1 MALRPSLPF
10 VNRRQSEIIEVVARN
25 GWGYFRNQLLKNGD
39 PGEKFR
45 LPLPGVL
52 RQILIELGPT
62 FIKLGQLLSTRPD
75 LLAPEYIAALETL
88 QSDVPALPWREAEQV
103 LLAELE
109 QPVGHY
115 FSYIDT
121 LAIAAGS
128 LGQVHRGRLRDG
140 TPVAIKIQRPGI
152 QQMIE
157 KDLAGLKAI
166 AELLTRGASIG
177 QAYDLMGLVEEFRSS
192 LLGELDFLREA
203 RNTQQLSANLA
214 NSSLWEK
221 GQVVVPTVHLEC
233 STRRVL
239 VLEWI
244 DGVKLSEAP
253 LSSQG
258 RCELATLVTQVMM
271 QQMFLN
277 RFFHADPH
285 PGNFLYIGD
294 GETIQIAMLD
304 CGMVAILD
312 PRTQRIITDLVVGI
326 VYEQPRQVAQ
336 AVRALGYA
344 RLEVDIRA
352 LEAEFD
358 RLLRRF
364 YTRPLEA
371 INLTELLNEAL
382 RIPRENQIQMPGSI
396 GLFVKAIAN
405 VEGIARQLDPQFAF
419 VEAARPVVE
428 RSLQGRVLSRQTG
441 ADVARSSLYLSQLL
455 LDFPQRL
462 DVLLDRLERSELGL
476 TWRWR
481 GQSEFQGTMRRSARY
496 LAIAIVA
503 AGCLLAGALL
513 VMASGNAT
521 TVLATRTLF
530 IWSQALLIGGSSLMI
545 WLVLKL
551 MIRF

>member
-10 VNRRQSEIIEVVARN
+10 VSRRQTEIIEVVARN
-25 GWGYFRNQLLKNGD
+25 GWGYFRNQLSLNPK
-39 PGEKFR
+39 PEEFE

-75 LLAPEYIAALETL
+75 LVGPEYIIALETL
-88 QSDVPALPWREAEQV
+88 QSDVPALPWHEAERV

-109 QPVGHY
+109 QPIGHY
-115 FSYIDT
+115 FAYVESS
-121 LAIAAGS
+121 AIAAGS

-152 QQMIE
+152 RHIIE
-157 KDLAGLKAI
+157 KDLEGLRAI
-166 AELLTRGASIG
+166 AELLSRGANIG
-177 QAYDLMGLVEEFRSS
+177 QAYDLIGLVEEFRNS
-192 LLGELDFLREA
+192 LLAELDFRREA
-203 RNTQQLSANLA
+203 RNTQQLSDNLA
-214 NSSLWEK
+214 DSPLWEK
-221 GQVVVPTVHLEC
+221 DQVVVPTVHPEC
-233 STRRVL
+233 SSERVL

-244 DGVKLSEAP
+244 EGVKLSDAP
-253 LSSQG
+253 LSTQG
-258 RCELATLVTQVMM
+258 KQELATLVTQVMM

-294 GETIQIAMLD
+294 NKRPRIAMLD

-336 AVRALGYA
+336 AVRELGYA

-405 VEGIARQLDPQFAF
+405 VEGIARKLDPQFAF

-428 RSLQGRVLSRQTG
+428 RSLQRRILSPQTG
-441 ADVARSSLYLSQLL
+441 TDVARSSLYLSQLL

-476 TWRWR
+476 NWRWR
-481 GQSEFQGTMRRSARY
+481 GQEEFQSTIRRSMRPLT
-496 LAIAIVA
+496 LAIVGF
-503 AGCLLAGALL
+503 GCLIAGAVL
-513 VMASGNAT
+513 VMASGGAT
-521 TVLATRTLF
+521 TALSARALF
-530 IWSQALLIGGSSLMI
+530 LWSQALLIGGSAINI

-551 MIRF
+551 LFRT

>member
-10 VNRRQSEIIEVVARN
+10 VSRRQTEIIEVVARN
-25 GWGYFRNQLLKNGD
+25 GWGYFRNQLSLNPK
-39 PGEKFR
+39 PEEFE

-75 LLAPEYIAALETL
+75 LVGPEYIIALETL
-88 QSDVPALPWREAEQV
+88 QSDVPALPWHEAERV

-109 QPVGHY
+109 QPIGHY
-115 FSYIDT
+115 FAYVESS
-121 LAIAAGS
+121 AIAAGS

-152 QQMIE
+152 RHIIE
-157 KDLAGLKAI
+157 KDLEGLRAI
-166 AELLTRGASIG
+166 AELLSRGANIG
-177 QAYDLMGLVEEFRSS
+177 QAYDLIGLVEEFRNS
-192 LLGELDFLREA
+192 LLAELDFRREA
-203 RNTQQLSANLA
+203 RNTQQLSDNLA
-214 NSSLWEK
+214 DSPLWEK
-221 GQVVVPTVHLEC
+221 DQVVVPTVHPEC
-233 STRRVL
+233 SSERVL

-244 DGVKLSEAP
+244 EGVKLSDAP
-253 LSSQG
+253 LSTQG
-258 RCELATLVTQVMM
+258 KQELATLVTQVMM

-285 PGNFLYIGD
+285 PGNFLYLGCD
-294 GETIQIAMLD
+294 REGNHRIALLD
-304 CGMVAILD
+304 CGMVAMLD
-312 PRTQRIITDLVVGI
+312 PRTQRIITDLVVGV

-336 AVRALGYA
+336 AVRELGFA

-382 RIPRENQIQMPGSI
+382 RIPREKQIQMPGTV

-405 VEGIARQLDPQFAF
+405 VEGIARQLDPQFSF
-419 VEAARPVVE
+419 VEVARPVVE
-428 RSLQGRVLSRQTG
+428 KSLQQRVLSTQGG
-441 ADVARSSLYLSQLL
+441 AELARSSLYFSQLA
-455 LDFPQRL
+455 LDLPQRM

-476 TWRWR
+476 NWRWKGQEEFEKVARR
-481 GQSEFQGTMRRSARY
+481 GLKQLSLG
-496 LAIAIVA
+496 IIGV
-503 AGCLLAGALL
+503 GCLLSGSILMASFPTELGAVPPRSLFFWSQGLL
-513 VMASGNAT
+513 VTGAGVN
-521 TVLATRTLF
+521 L
-530 IWSQALLIGGSSLMI
+530 WLI
-545 WLVLKL
+545 LKL
-551 MIRF
+551 LRS